1 MRGVQCF
8 GDRGIELGLLCLL
21 IWVLAGL
28 GLLGAS
34 IFRDAL
40 RTWSSGP

>member
-28 GLLGAS
+28 GFLGAS

-40 RTWSSGP
+40 RTWPSGP